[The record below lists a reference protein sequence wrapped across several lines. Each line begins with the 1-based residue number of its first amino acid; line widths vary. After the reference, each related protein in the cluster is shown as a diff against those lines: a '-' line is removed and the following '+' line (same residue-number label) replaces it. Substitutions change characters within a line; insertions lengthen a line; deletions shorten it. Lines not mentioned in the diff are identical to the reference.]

1 MFVMKSVQT
10 VGIWVAVVFFALA
23 PLSRA
28 EQTVEKRKKDTA
40 ELDDMVVTATRT
52 ARQLGEVPASVSVI
66 DQEGVEKSPG
76 QRVEDILATVPGID
90 QQGQYTFG
98 RGRSELY
105 MRGINST
112 GKVMVMVDGIP
123 ANSSYGGTVEW
134 SMISPDTIERIEVV
148 RGPASSLY
156 GSHAMAGVINIIT
169 KKPARDHEIVFKQ
182 EYGSQETWSSSLSSQ
197 GRGDKFGY
205 RLSGR
210 FKASEGYYSHR
221 PQEPWDTKS
230 DCEIKNIDGDLFFFP
245 DERSSLKLG
254 LSHLDRDFGRGYR
267 SNDIERELDRANLI
281 YERESAKVNWRASA
295 YYNKEYQFVD
305 FSGTSPP
312 YEVVV
317 QNEEHTWPFYG
328 AMLQSSIV
336 LAGWNTL
343 TIGAEYK
350 HSSIEARGFNY
361 ISEPGRYNDTEG
373 KQEYISVY
381 FQEEM
386 LFFDDNLI
394 VNLGARQ
401 DWWKSFDGYHFDN
414 TFPERNAAYEEKSW
428 DSFNPKL
435 GLLYHITG
443 NTALRASA
451 AKGFAAPALSRL
463 YLVLPRGRIMMYGNP
478 ELEPET
484 LIGYEAGVDHF
495 FTDNLSLGLTF
506 YHSDGEDFIGHRYL
520 DATTMVYDNI
530 SEVQMRGIEAALKYS
545 INEQWSAWLNYTYN
559 ESTIEKDPTA
569 PETEGDYLPYVPKNK
584 GNFRITY
591 DNPDFFTASCTVK
604 YVGKRYS
611 NVPNEDGKELD
622 DFTTIDLYLAKNIK
636 KNFKLYLACQDVF
649 DEQPVELIWANR
661 ATRENE
667 DVVAPGRLITAGVE
681 VKF

>member
-1 MFVMKSVQT
+1 MRNLKLFV
-10 VGIWVAVVFFALA
+10 ILPVVLFFALA
-23 PLSRA
+23 QLSRA
-28 EQTVEKRKKDTA
+28 EQTVEKEKKDIA
-40 ELDDMVVTATRT
+40 ELEDMVVTATRT
-52 ARQLGEVPASVSVI
+52 ERPLGEVPASVSVI
-66 DQEGVEKSPG
+66 DKEAVQKSPG

-90 QQGQYTFG
+90 QQGQYSFG
-98 RGRSELY
+98 RGRSNIY

-123 ANSSYGGTVEW
+123 ANASYGGTVEW
-134 SMISPDTIERIEVV
+134 SMISPENIERIEVV

-169 KKPARDHEIVFKQ
+169 KKPERDHEIRFKQ
-182 EYGSQETWSSSLSSQ
+182 EYGSLETWSSSLSSQ
-197 GRGDKFGY
+197 GRGDTFGY

-210 FKASEGYYSHR
+210 YKTSEGYYSHR

-230 DCEIKNIDGDLFFFP
+230 DYEIKNIDGDLYFFQN
-245 DERSSLKLG
+245 ELSSLKLG
-254 LSHLDRDFGRGYR
+254 FSHLDRDFGRGYK
-267 SNDIERELDRANLI
+267 SNDIEREVDRANLI
-281 YERESAKVNWRASA
+281 YERVSAKVGWSGSA

-305 FSGTSPP
+305 FAGIAPP

-328 AMLQSSIV
+328 AMLQSSIF
-336 LAGWNTL
+336 LADWSTL

-350 HSSIEARGFNY
+350 HSSIEGRGFNY
-361 ISEPGRYNDTEG
+361 IDEPGRYNDTEG
-373 KQEYISVY
+373 KQEYVSVY

-386 LFFDDNLI
+386 LFVNDNLI

-401 DWWKSFDGYHFDN
+401 DYWKSYDGSHFDN
-414 TFPERNAAYEEKSW
+414 TYPERNADYEEKSW
-428 DSFNPKL
+428 DAFNPKL
-435 GLLYHITG
+435 GLLYHVTG

-451 AKGFAAPALSRL
+451 AKGFAAPPLSRL

-484 LIGYEAGVDHF
+484 LVSYEAGVDHF

-506 YHSDGEDFIGHRYL
+506 YHSDGKDFVGRRYL

-530 SEVQMRGIEAALKYS
+530 SEVQMRGIEAVLKYS
-545 INEQWSAWLNYTYN
+545 INEKWSAWVNYTYN

-591 DNPDFFTASCTVK
+591 DNPDLFTASCTVK

-611 NVPNEDGKELD
+611 NVPNEDGKALD
-622 DFTTIDLYLAKNIK
+622 DYTTMDLYLARNIMKNL
-636 KNFKLYLACQDVF
+636 KLYLACQDVF
-649 DEQPVELIWANR
+649 DEQPVELVWANR

-667 DVVAPGRLITAGVE
+667 DVVTPGRFITAGVE